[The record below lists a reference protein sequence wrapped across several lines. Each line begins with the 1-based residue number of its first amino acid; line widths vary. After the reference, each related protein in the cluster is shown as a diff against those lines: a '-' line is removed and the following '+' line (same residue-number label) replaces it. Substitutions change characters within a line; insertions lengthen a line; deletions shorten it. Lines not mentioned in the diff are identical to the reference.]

1 MSSPPPKLFDR
12 ARVARNRDR
21 ASSNYRDYA
30 FLKGR
35 ESTQLLERLGDSTR
49 RFERAL
55 DIWAHDGQ
63 ASEALQSSDLV
74 EQVSAWEPS
83 PAMLQ
88 RLSTRGIEATLAKDE
103 TLPFEPASFDLVV
116 SVLSLH
122 WMNDLLGVM
131 NQVKTVLKP
140 DGLFLACLFGGGS
153 LKELRTA
160 LIEAESEIT
169 GGVSPRLSP
178 LPGLQDMA
186 GLMQRAGFAL
196 PVADID
202 HVTVRYAHPM
212 KLLEDLRGMGEQAA
226 FVPRDGQER
235 RPLSRRILA
244 RMSDIYAERF
254 SDPDGRVRASFEII
268 WLSGWAPAPGQPKP
282 LKPGSGKF
290 SLADA
295 VRASSASKTEN

>member
-1 MSSPPPKLFDR
+1 
-12 ARVARNRDR
+12 
-21 ASSNYRDYA
+21 
-30 FLKGR
+30 
-35 ESTQLLERLGDSTR
+35 
-49 RFERAL
+49 
-55 DIWAHDGQ
+55 
-63 ASEALQSSDLV
+63 
-74 EQVSAWEPS
+74 
-83 PAMLQ
+83 
-88 RLSTRGIEATLAKDE
+88 
-103 TLPFEPASFDLVV
+103 
-116 SVLSLH
+116 
-122 WMNDLLGVM
+122 
-131 NQVKTVLKP
+131 
-140 DGLFLACLFGGGS
+140 
-153 LKELRTA
+153 
-160 LIEAESEIT
+160 
-169 GGVSPRLSP
+169 
-178 LPGLQDMA
+178 MA

-244 RMSDIYAERF
+244 RMSEIYAERF